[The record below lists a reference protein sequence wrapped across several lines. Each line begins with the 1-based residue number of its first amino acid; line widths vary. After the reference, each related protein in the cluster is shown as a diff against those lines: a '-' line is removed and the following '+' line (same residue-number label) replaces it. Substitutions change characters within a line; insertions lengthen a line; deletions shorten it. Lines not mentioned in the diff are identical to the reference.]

1 MALKRR
7 EKAIAKV
14 NSFLRKFVSR
24 SNLIVEYL
32 EVDSD
37 EEGLASVSQKYT
49 KAMRRDEPTRQ
60 KIADACFKAS
70 INFQKR
76 SREAS
81 VPKNPVKKR
90 MYQKMLHQKF

>member
-14 NSFLRKFVSR
+14 NSFLEIRFQV
-24 SNLIVEYL
+24 NLIVEYL
-32 EVDSD
+32 EVDSND
-37 EEGLASVSQKYT
+37 EEKGLASVSQKYA

-81 VPKNPVKKR
+81 VPKKPCEEKGCTKNAP
-90 MYQKMLHQKF
+90 